1 MTISEYYDKWYQ
13 WRNMDIKKLNITIEE
28 YIILDDYMGYVY
40 NLIVDL
46 TNNGYI
52 DRDDLESIIP
62 NMIKSEFEKINSK

>member
-13 WRNMDIKKLNITIEE
+13 WRNMDIKNLNITIEE

-52 DRDDLESIIP
+52 DRDNLESIVP